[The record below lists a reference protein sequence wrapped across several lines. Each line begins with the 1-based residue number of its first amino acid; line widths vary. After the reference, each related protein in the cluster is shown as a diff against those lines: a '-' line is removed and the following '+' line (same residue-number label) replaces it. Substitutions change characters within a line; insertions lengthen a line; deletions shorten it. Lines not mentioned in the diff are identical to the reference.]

1 MEIKRKQ
8 KTLAG
13 LFLKFAVL
21 FCVNT
26 ILIVAGCTLLLIG
39 SCYVGITLPSNY
51 EEVQLTEHTAEIQS
65 AGMAA
70 AAWIPQGCTYGIYGE
85 NGAWKTGN
93 FTEKESDAAWMHF
106 ENENNYASTG
116 NYYRFIRQE
125 NGNICI
131 VKYSLYMK
139 YASDKLNASLP
150 APEKMSFILDGVLFV
165 LNAVF
170 LSRHF
175 AKKLNCQLGELRKIT
190 DKIAENDLE
199 FETNASEI
207 KEIDDVMDSLS
218 KMKKALRDSL
228 TVQWDME
235 QQKQE
240 QLAALTHDIKTP
252 LTIIKGNAE
261 LLAEAGLAAE
271 DKECTGYILSNVGNI
286 EQYLEHIKQVLYGN
300 VSESDGEKI
309 SCAQLG
315 ELLQEAATQ
324 VTAAEKIP
332 IIFEIENLEGEVCCK
347 PENILRAWENI
358 LSNAAERTDK
368 KRGIEVR
375 LKRCTTENQEYL
387 AASVRDYGA
396 GFLARDLEHAD
407 QEFYSGDASRHDR
420 KHQGLG
426 LAIAKRFLEEQGGM
440 LRFGNHAEAGA
451 EVECWVK
458 ICGG

>member
-1 MEIKRKQ
+1 
-8 KTLAG
+8 
-13 LFLKFAVL
+13 
-21 FCVNT
+21 
-26 ILIVAGCTLLLIG
+26 
-39 SCYVGITLPSNY
+39 
-51 EEVQLTEHTAEIQS
+51 
-65 AGMAA
+65 
-70 AAWIPQGCTYGIYGE
+70 
-85 NGAWKTGN
+85 
-93 FTEKESDAAWMHF
+93 MHF

-131 VKYSLYMK
+131 VKYGLYMK
-139 YASDKLNASLP
+139 YASTKLNASLP

-228 TVQWDME
+228 TAQWDME

-300 VSESDGEKI
+300 VSESGGEKI

-324 VTAAEKIP
+324 VTAAEKYRS
-332 IIFEIENLEGEVCCK
+332 F
-347 PENILRAWENI
+347 LR
-358 LSNAAERTDK
+358 
-368 KRGIEVR
+368 
-375 LKRCTTENQEYL
+375 
-387 AASVRDYGA
+387 
-396 GFLARDLEHAD
+396 
-407 QEFYSGDASRHDR
+407 
-420 KHQGLG
+420 
-426 LAIAKRFLEEQGGM
+426 
-440 LRFGNHAEAGA
+440 
-451 EVECWVK
+451 
-458 ICGG
+458 